1 MNVGIY
7 IHIPFCKSR
16 CIYCGFYSTTNK
28 ELKERYVDALI
39 REIHMR
45 KDDFARLGTSLS
57 PSSTSTVYF
66 GGGTP
71 SSLSVCDIERIVG
84 ALESTFNGTPS
95 EVTLEMNPDDV
106 TKDYIKAVRQM
117 GINRISMGIQTFDD
131 SRLQF
136 IRRRHNAS
144 QAEEAVM
151 TIREE
156 GIHNVSIDL
165 MFGFPNQTMDEWVTD
180 IDKAIALH
188 PTHISAYSLMYEE
201 DTPLFRMLQK
211 GEINQIDDETSL
223 AMYTELINRLTANG
237 YEHYEI
243 SNFAMPGY
251 RSVHNSSYWHD
262 TPYLGFG
269 AAAHSY
275 NKDTRSWNIP
285 DLKKYIESIESGVL
299 PSESEVIDADT
310 HYNDLITTALRT
322 REGLNLD
329 DLPQKYREYA
339 LVNAKKSIS
348 EHLLEATDS
357 HIRLTREGLFVSD
370 MVMSELIKA

>member
-45 KDDFARLGTSLS
+45 KDDFARLGTSIS

-144 QAEEAVM
+144 QAEKAVM

-201 DTPLFRMLQK
+201 GTPLFRMLQK

-223 AMYTELINRLTANG
+223 DMYTELINRLTLNG

-339 LVNAKKSIS
+339 LVNARKSIS

>member
-144 QAEEAVM
+144 QAEKAVM

-299 PSESEVIDADT
+299 LSESEVIDADT

-339 LVNAKKSIS
+339 LVNARKSIS

>member
-84 ALESTFNGTPS
+84 ALESTFNGTTS

-144 QAEEAVM
+144 QAEKAVM

-339 LVNAKKSIS
+339 LVNARKSIS

>member
-144 QAEEAVM
+144 QAEKAVM

-180 IDKAIALH
+180 IDKAKALH

-211 GEINQIDDETSL
+211 GELSQIDDETSL

-339 LVNAKKSIS
+339 LVNARKSIS

>member
-144 QAEEAVM
+144 QAEKAVM

-223 AMYTELINRLTANG
+223 AMYTELINRLTTNG

-339 LVNAKKSIS
+339 LVNARESIS
-348 EHLLEATDS
+348 EHLLEATDN

>member
-106 TKDYIKAVRQM
+106 TEDYIKAVRQM

-144 QAEEAVM
+144 QAEKAVM

-339 LVNAKKSIS
+339 LVNARKSIS

>member
-144 QAEEAVM
+144 QAEKAVM

-211 GEINQIDDETSL
+211 GEINLIDDETSL

-339 LVNAKKSIS
+339 LVNARKSIS

-357 HIRLTREGLFVSD
+357 HIRLTREGFFVSD

>member
-144 QAEEAVM
+144 QAEKFSQPDD
-151 TIREE
+151 
-156 GIHNVSIDL
+156 G
-165 MFGFPNQTMDEWVTD
+165 
-180 IDKAIALH
+180 
-188 PTHISAYSLMYEE
+188 
-201 DTPLFRMLQK
+201 RM
-211 GEINQIDDETSL
+211 
-223 AMYTELINRLTANG
+223 
-237 YEHYEI
+237 
-243 SNFAMPGY
+243 GY
-251 RSVHNSSYWHD
+251 RY
-262 TPYLGFG
+262 
-269 AAAHSY
+269 
-275 NKDTRSWNIP
+275 
-285 DLKKYIESIESGVL
+285 
-299 PSESEVIDADT
+299 
-310 HYNDLITTALRT
+310 
-322 REGLNLD
+322 
-329 DLPQKYREYA
+329 
-339 LVNAKKSIS
+339 
-348 EHLLEATDS
+348 
-357 HIRLTREGLFVSD
+357 
-370 MVMSELIKA
+370 

>member
-16 CIYCGFYSTTNK
+16 CIYCGFYSTTSK
-28 ELKERYVDALI
+28 ELKKRYVDALI
-39 REIHMR
+39 HEIRMR

-57 PSSTSTVYF
+57 PSTTSTVYF

-106 TKDYIKAVRQM
+106 TKDYIKAVRQV

-144 QAEEAVM
+144 QAEKAVM

-285 DLKKYIESIESGVL
+285 DLKKYIKSIESGVL

-339 LVNAKKSIS
+339 LVNARKSIS

>member
-39 REIHMR
+39 REIRMR

-57 PSSTSTVYF
+57 PSTTSTVYF

-106 TKDYIKAVRQM
+106 TKDYIKAVRQV

-144 QAEEAVM
+144 QAEKAVM

-165 MFGFPNQTMDEWVTD
+165 MFGFPNQTMDEWITD

-201 DTPLFRMLQK
+201 GTPLFRMLQK
-211 GEINQIDDETSL
+211 GEISQIDDETSL

-339 LVNAKKSIS
+339 LVNARKSIS

>member
-28 ELKERYVDALI
+28 ELKERYVDAII

-144 QAEEAVM
+144 QAEKAVM

-339 LVNAKKSIS
+339 LVNARKSIS

>member
-144 QAEEAVM
+144 QAEKAVM

-156 GIHNVSIDL
+156 GIHNASIDL

-188 PTHISAYSLMYEE
+188 PTHISAYSLMYEK

-339 LVNAKKSIS
+339 LVNARKSIS

>member
-106 TKDYIKAVRQM
+106 TKDYIKAVRQV

-144 QAEEAVM
+144 QAEKAVM

-180 IDKAIALH
+180 IEKAIALH

-339 LVNAKKSIS
+339 LVNARKSIS

>member
-57 PSSTSTVYF
+57 HSSTSTVYF

-84 ALESTFNGTPS
+84 ALESTFNGTLS

-144 QAEEAVM
+144 QAEKAVM

-201 DTPLFRMLQK
+201 GTPLFRMLQK

-339 LVNAKKSIS
+339 LVNARKSIS

>member
-57 PSSTSTVYF
+57 PSTTSTVYF

-106 TKDYIKAVRQM
+106 TKDYIKAVRQV

-144 QAEEAVM
+144 QAEKAVM

-201 DTPLFRMLQK
+201 GTPLFRMLQK
-211 GEINQIDDETSL
+211 GEISQIDDETSL
-223 AMYTELINRLTANG
+223 AMYTELINRLTTNG

-339 LVNAKKSIS
+339 LVNARKSIS

>member
-106 TKDYIKAVRQM
+106 TKDYIKAVRQV

-144 QAEEAVM
+144 QAEKAVM

-201 DTPLFRMLQK
+201 GTPLFRMLQK

-310 HYNDLITTALRT
+310 HYNDLITTTLRT

-339 LVNAKKSIS
+339 LVNARKSIS

>member
-144 QAEEAVM
+144 QAEKAVM

-339 LVNAKKSIS
+339 LVNVRKSIS

>member
-144 QAEEAVM
+144 QAEKAVM

-201 DTPLFRMLQK
+201 GTPLFRMLQK
-211 GEINQIDDETSL
+211 GETNQIDDETSL

-339 LVNAKKSIS
+339 LVNARKSIS

>member
-106 TKDYIKAVRQM
+106 TKNYIKAVRQM

-144 QAEEAVM
+144 QAEKAVM

-165 MFGFPNQTMDEWVTD
+165 MFGFPNQAMDEWVTD

-201 DTPLFRMLQK
+201 GTPLFRMLQK

-339 LVNAKKSIS
+339 LVNARKSIS

>member
-95 EVTLEMNPDDV
+95 EVTLEINPDDV

-117 GINRISMGIQTFDD
+117 GINRISMGIQTSDD

-144 QAEEAVM
+144 QAEKAVM

-223 AMYTELINRLTANG
+223 AMYTELINRLTTNG

-339 LVNAKKSIS
+339 LVNARKSIS

>member
-71 SSLSVCDIERIVG
+71 SSLSLCDIERIVG

-144 QAEEAVM
+144 QAEKAVM

-223 AMYTELINRLTANG
+223 AMYTELINRLTTNG

-269 AAAHSY
+269 AAVHSY

-339 LVNAKKSIS
+339 LVNARKSIS

>member
-144 QAEEAVM
+144 QAEKAVM

-201 DTPLFRMLQK
+201 GTPLFRMLQK

-251 RSVHNSSYWHD
+251 RSIHNSSYWHD

-285 DLKKYIESIESGVL
+285 DLKKYIESIENGVL

-339 LVNAKKSIS
+339 LVNARKSIS

>member
-144 QAEEAVM
+144 RAEKAVM

-156 GIHNVSIDL
+156 EIHNVSIDL

-180 IDKAIALH
+180 IEKAIALH

-211 GEINQIDDETSL
+211 GEINQIDDETNL

-339 LVNAKKSIS
+339 LVNARKSIS

>member
-1 MNVGIY
+1 M
-7 IHIPFCKSR
+7 
-16 CIYCGFYSTTNK
+16 
-28 ELKERYVDALI
+28 
-39 REIHMR
+39 
-45 KDDFARLGTSLS
+45 
-57 PSSTSTVYF
+57 
-66 GGGTP
+66 
-71 SSLSVCDIERIVG
+71 
-84 ALESTFNGTPS
+84 
-95 EVTLEMNPDDV
+95 
-106 TKDYIKAVRQM
+106 TKDYIKAARQM
-117 GINRISMGIQTFDD
+117 GINRISMGNPDLPTTHACSSSVADTM
-131 SRLQF
+131 
-136 IRRRHNAS
+136 RHR
-144 QAEEAVM
+144 QKKAVM

-329 DLPQKYREYA
+329 DLPQK
-339 LVNAKKSIS
+339 
-348 EHLLEATDS
+348 
-357 HIRLTREGLFVSD
+357 VSR
-370 MVMSELIKA
+370 ICIG

>member
-106 TKDYIKAVRQM
+106 TEDYIKAVRQM
-117 GINRISMGIQTFDD
+117 GINRISMGIQPFDD

-144 QAEEAVM
+144 QAEKAVM

-156 GIHNVSIDL
+156 EIHNVSIDL

>member
-144 QAEEAVM
+144 QAEKAVM

-339 LVNAKKSIS
+339 LVNARKSIS

>member
-16 CIYCGFYSTTNK
+16 CIYCGFYSTMNK

-144 QAEEAVM
+144 QAEKAVM

-339 LVNAKKSIS
+339 LVNARKSIS

>member
-45 KDDFARLGTSLS
+45 KDDFTRLGTSLS

-144 QAEEAVM
+144 QAEKAVM

-339 LVNAKKSIS
+339 LVNARKSIS

>member
-16 CIYCGFYSTTNK
+16 CLYCGFYSTTNK

-106 TKDYIKAVRQM
+106 TKDYIKAVRQV

-144 QAEEAVM
+144 QAEKAVM

-180 IDKAIALH
+180 IEKAIALH

-310 HYNDLITTALRT
+310 HYNDLITTTLRT

-339 LVNAKKSIS
+339 LVNARKSIS

>member
-117 GINRISMGIQTFDD
+117 GINRISMGIQTFDG

-144 QAEEAVM
+144 QAEKAVM

-201 DTPLFRMLQK
+201 GTPLFRMLQK

-339 LVNAKKSIS
+339 LVNARKSIS

>member
-144 QAEEAVM
+144 QAEKAVM

-165 MFGFPNQTMDEWVTD
+165 MFGFPNLTMDKWVTD

-201 DTPLFRMLQK
+201 GTPLFRMLQK

-299 PSESEVIDADT
+299 QSESEVIDADT

-339 LVNAKKSIS
+339 LVNARKSIS

>member
-106 TKDYIKAVRQM
+106 TKDYIKAVRQV

-144 QAEEAVM
+144 QAEKAVM

-201 DTPLFRMLQK
+201 GTPLFRMLQK

>member
-106 TKDYIKAVRQM
+106 TKDYIKAVRQV

-144 QAEEAVM
+144 QAEKAVM

-180 IDKAIALH
+180 IEKAIALH

-310 HYNDLITTALRT
+310 HYNDLITTTLRT

-339 LVNAKKSIS
+339 LVNARKSIS

>member
-84 ALESTFNGTPS
+84 TLESTFNGTPS
-95 EVTLEMNPDDV
+95 EVTLEMNPDNV
-106 TKDYIKAVRQM
+106 TEDYIKAVRQM

-144 QAEEAVM
+144 QAEKAVM

-180 IDKAIALH
+180 IEKAIALH

-201 DTPLFRMLQK
+201 GTSLFHMLQK

>member
-39 REIHMR
+39 REIRMR
-45 KDDFARLGTSLS
+45 KDNFARLGTSLS

-106 TKDYIKAVRQM
+106 TRDYIKAVRQV

-144 QAEEAVM
+144 QAEKAVM

-188 PTHISAYSLMYEE
+188 PMHISAYSLMYEE
-201 DTPLFRMLQK
+201 GTPLFRMLQK
-211 GEINQIDDETSL
+211 GEISQIDDETSL

-262 TPYLGFG
+262 TSYLGFG

-339 LVNAKKSIS
+339 LVNARKSIS

>member
-45 KDDFARLGTSLS
+45 KEDFARLGTSLS

-144 QAEEAVM
+144 QAEKAVM

-165 MFGFPNQTMDEWVTD
+165 MLGFPNQTMDEWVTD

-188 PTHISAYSLMYEE
+188 PTHISAYSLMYE
-201 DTPLFRMLQK
+201 DGTPLFRMLQK

-339 LVNAKKSIS
+339 LVNARKSIS

>member
-136 IRRRHNAS
+136 ICRRHNAS
-144 QAEEAVM
+144 QAEKAVM

-339 LVNAKKSIS
+339 LVNARKSIS

>member
-71 SSLSVCDIERIVG
+71 SSLSVCDIKRIVG

-106 TKDYIKAVRQM
+106 TEDYIKAVRQM

-144 QAEEAVM
+144 QAEKAVM

-165 MFGFPNQTMDEWVTD
+165 MFGFPNQTIDEWVTD
-180 IDKAIALH
+180 IKKAIALH

-339 LVNAKKSIS
+339 LVNARKSIS